1 MRLKWPLT
9 GRNEELA
16 AIDATMS
23 DPDSCGVVIR
33 GAAGVGKSR
42 TAREALAHAAAKG
55 GMTHWAMATSSARA
69 LPLGALTAWVT
80 PGMDG
85 PQLVRL
91 VVDALT
97 SAPDGAAMIVGVDD
111 VHLLDD
117 LSAFVL
123 HQIVRR
129 RTAKLVLT
137 LRDGEA
143 VPPGVQE
150 IWATGEFH
158 RIDLQP
164 LSYDET
170 VSLLRVTLGG
180 VIDRAAG
187 QRLWSLTR
195 GNVLY
200 LHHLVEQEVT
210 AGRLVSEHGCWR
222 WTGNVTVAPALVELI
237 ESRMGALP
245 AAVGEVIDILAV
257 GEPIDTR
264 LLAHIADPAAI
275 EDAETRSLVIL
286 DNSDGA
292 AKVRLAHPLYG
303 EVRRERAPAIR
314 LRRLRGL
321 VAGSLAAGP
330 DRDDL
335 RVLVRRA
342 TLALD
347 SDLPPDPALFLSAAK
362 SAVQLLDMPL
372 AERLA
377 RAAMSADGGMPAEIQ
392 HGYCMVWLGRTTE
405 AQAELAAL
413 AERTVTDL
421 ERAQVATLRGH
432 NTYWSLRQPA
442 SAEAILD
449 AADAAV
455 SDPLAKRILAAERA
469 AFHADLGRPDVAV
482 QTAAAALA
490 GTLPEQDAALAC
502 WGTVGGL
509 AMLGRVGELETA
521 AAHGQTAATVAP
533 NGSVLRNGLS
543 YRHMIGLKLAGRLH
557 DAEVVAQLARRDTED
572 TWFPISGEIHL
583 GLAQLACGR
592 VAEALGRLQT
602 ALTALEPYGEF
613 GGWPYRC
620 RLGVTQALALAGDA
634 ARARQAMT
642 DLDANLHPGLL
653 FLATELTLAR
663 AWVAAVEGSLTEA
676 VQSARTAAVDA
687 KSAGQPAYEVL
698 AWQTAAQFGDG
709 SGADRLR
716 ELTGIV
722 EGPRAALAA
731 RFADAL
737 NAGDA
742 AQLASVSTDFDDIG
756 DRVAAIDA
764 ASHAAL
770 AHRRQDQR
778 GSALSCA
785 TRAQTLAQRCGA
797 TTPALQQVAQP
808 LPLTD
813 REREIVTLLGQG
825 LPSRA
830 IAERLTLSTRTVEGH
845 IYRAMAKTGTTN
857 RDELAALLR
866 R

>member
-42 TAREALAHAAAKG
+42 VAREALARAAAKG
-55 GMTHWAMATSSARA
+55 STTHWAVATSSARA

-80 PGMDG
+80 PDMDG

-91 VVDALT
+91 MVEALT
-97 SAPDGAAMIVGVDD
+97 SAPNGAAVIVGVDD

-129 RTAKLVLT
+129 RAAKVVLT
-137 LRDGEA
+137 LRDGET

-150 IWATGEFH
+150 IWDAGDFH

-164 LSYDET
+164 LSSDET

-200 LHHLVEQEVT
+200 LHHLVEQEVA
-210 AGRLVSEHGCWR
+210 AGRLVAEHGCWR
-222 WTGNVTVAPALVELI
+222 WTGNVTVAPALAELI

-245 AAVGEVIDILAV
+245 AAVGEVIDTLAV
-257 GEPIDTR
+257 GEPIDIR
-264 LLAHIADPAAI
+264 LLAQITDPAAI
-275 EDAETRSLVIL
+275 ENAESRTLITL
-286 DNSDGA
+286 DKSDGA

-321 VAGSLAAGP
+321 VANALATST

-347 SDLPPDPALFLSAAK
+347 SDLPPEPALFLSAAK

-377 RAAMSADGGMPAEIQ
+377 RAAVDAGGGMPAHIQ
-392 HGYCMVWLGRTTE
+392 HAYCVVWLARAAE
-405 AQAELAAL
+405 AQQELAAL
-413 AERTVTDL
+413 AQHTQTDL
-421 ERAQVATLRGH
+421 ERAQIATLRGH
-432 NTYWSLRQPA
+432 NTYWNLCQPA
-442 SAEAILD
+442 SAEGFLD
-449 AADAAV
+449 EADAAV

-469 AFHADLGRPDVAV
+469 AFHADLGRPSAAV
-482 QTAAAALA
+482 RTAAEALA
-490 GTLPEQDAALAC
+490 GPLPEQDAALAS
-502 WGTVGGL
+502 WAMTGGL
-509 AMLGRVGELETA
+509 AMLGRVGELEA
-521 AAHGQTAATVAP
+521 AAALGQTAATLAP

-543 YRHMIGLKLAGRLH
+543 YRHMIGLKLAGCLH
-557 DAEVVAQLARRDTED
+557 DAEEVARQAWHETAD
-572 TWFPISGEIHL
+572 TWFPISGEVHL
-583 GLAQLACGR
+583 GLAQLAGGR
-592 VAEALGRLQT
+592 IAEALDRLQA
-602 ALTALEPYGEF
+602 ALTALRPYGEF

-620 RLGVTQALALAGDA
+620 RLGVTQALALTGDTA
-634 ARARQAMT
+634 AARQAMT
-642 DLDANLHPGLL
+642 ELDENLHPGLL
-653 FLATELTLAR
+653 FIATELTLTR
-663 AWVAAVEGSLTEA
+663 AWVAAAEGSLTEA
-676 VQSARTAAVDA
+676 VKLTQTAAADA
-687 KSAGQPAYEVL
+687 KTAGQPAYEVL
-698 AWQTAAQFGDG
+698 AWQTAAQFGDC
-709 SGADRLR
+709 SGIDRLHK
-716 ELTGIV
+716 LTNIV
-722 EGPRAALAA
+722 EGPRAGQAA
-731 RFADAL
+731 RFASALRADDA
-737 NAGDA
+737 DE
-742 AQLASVSTDFDDIG
+742 LAIVSTCFEDIG
-756 DRVAAIDA
+756 DNIAAIDA

-770 AHRRQDQR
+770 AYRRHDQR
-778 GSALSCA
+778 GSALTCS
-785 TRAQTLAQRCGA
+785 TRAQALAQRCGA
-797 TTPALQQVAQP
+797 VTPALRQAAEP

-813 REREIVTLLGQG
+813 REREIVALLGQG
-825 LPSRA
+825 LSSRA
-830 IAERLTLSTRTVEGH
+830 IADRLTLSTRTVEGH
-845 IYRAMAKTGTTN
+845 IYRAMAKTGTTT
-857 RDELAALLR
+857 RDELAALMR

>member
-16 AIDATMS
+16 AIDAAMS
-23 DPDSCGVVIR
+23 DTDSCGVVIR

-42 TAREALAHAAAKG
+42 IAREALAHAAEEG
-55 GMTHWAMATSSARA
+55 CTTHWAVATSSARA
-69 LPLGALTAWVT
+69 LPLGALATWVT

-91 VVDALT
+91 MVDALT
-97 SAPDGAAMIVGVDD
+97 SSSAGGAVIIGVDD

-137 LRDGEA
+137 LRDGET
-143 VPPGVQE
+143 VPAGVQE
-150 IWATGEFH
+150 VWSAGEFH

-170 VSLLRVTLGG
+170 ARLLHGTLGG
-180 VIDRAAG
+180 VIDPAAG
-187 QRLWSLTR
+187 QRLWGLTH
-195 GNVLY
+195 GNALY
-200 LHHLVEQEVT
+200 LHHTVEQEVT
-210 AGRLVSEHGCWR
+210 GGRLVPERGCWR
-222 WTGNVTVAPALVELI
+222 WTGNITVAPALAELI

-245 AAVGEVIDILAV
+245 TTVAEVIDILAV
-257 GEPIDTR
+257 GEPMDIR
-264 LLAHIADPAAI
+264 LLAHVTDPAAI
-275 EDAETRSLVIL
+275 EDAETRSLITL

-292 AKVRLAHPLYG
+292 PKVRLAHPLYG

-314 LRRLRGL
+314 LRRLRGI
-321 VAGSLAAGP
+321 VANTLAAGA

-347 SDLPPDPALFLSAAK
+347 SDLLPEPELFLSAAR

-377 RAAMSADGGMPAEIQ
+377 RAAVDAAGGMPAQIQ
-392 HGYCMVWLGRTTE
+392 HAYCVVWSSRATE
-405 AQAELAAL
+405 AQQELAAL
-413 AERTVTDL
+413 ADQTQTDL
-421 ERAQVATLRGH
+421 DRARVATLRGH
-432 NTYWSLRQPA
+432 NTYWSLRQPTT
-442 SAEAILD
+442 AEAILN

-469 AFHADLGRPDVAV
+469 AFHADLGRPAAAV

-490 GTLPEQDAALAC
+490 GQLPEQDAALAS
-502 WGTVGGL
+502 WAMVGGL

-521 AAHGQTAATVAP
+521 AELGQKAATVAP

-543 YRHMIGLKLAGRLH
+543 YRHMIGLKLAGCLH
-557 DAEVVAQLARRDTED
+557 DAELVARHAWHDTAD
-572 TWFPISGEIHL
+572 TWFPFSGEVHL
-583 GLAQLACGR
+583 GLAHLAGGR
-592 VAEALGRLQT
+592 IAEALSRLQA

-620 RLGVTQALALAGDA
+620 RLGITQALALAGDA
-634 ARARQAMT
+634 PAARAAMT
-642 DLDANLHPGLL
+642 ELDENQHPGLL

-663 AWVAAVEGSLTEA
+663 AWVAAAEGSLTEA
-676 VQSARTAAVDA
+676 VRIAHTAANNA
-687 KSAGQPAYEVL
+687 REAGQPAYEVL

-709 SGADRLR
+709 SGAGRLL
-716 ELTGIV
+716 ELTHLV
-722 EGPRAALAA
+722 EGPRADLAA
-731 RFADAL
+731 RFASAL
-737 NAGDA
+737 GSGNADELVTVSTGFEEIGDLIAANDA
-742 AQLASVSTDFDDIG
+742 AA
-756 DRVAAIDA
+756 
-764 ASHAAL
+764 HAAL
-770 AHRRQDQR
+770 TYRRNDQR
-778 GSALSCA
+778 GSALTCS
-785 TRAQTLAQRCGA
+785 TRAEALAQECGA
-797 TTPALQQVAQP
+797 VTPALRQAAQP

-813 REREIVTLLGQG
+813 REREIVRLLGQG

-857 RDELAALLR
+857 RDDLAALLR